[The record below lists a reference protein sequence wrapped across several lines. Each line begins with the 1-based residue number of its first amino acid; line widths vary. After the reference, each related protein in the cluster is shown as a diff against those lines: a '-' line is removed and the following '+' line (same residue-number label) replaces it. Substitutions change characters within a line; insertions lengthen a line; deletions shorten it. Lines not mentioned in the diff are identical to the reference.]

1 MLLQYIGAFDYGVI
15 TIEPI
20 IQNHPYPQ
28 MTAFCQTAKFQ
39 HIALNMGLNFM
50 IIDYNI
56 FIR

>member
-1 MLLQYIGAFDYGVI
+1 MLVQLIGAFDFEMI
-15 TIEPI
+15 TIEPV
-20 IQNHPYPQ
+20 IQNHPYAQ
-28 MTAFCQTAKFQ
+28 TTTFCWTAKFQ